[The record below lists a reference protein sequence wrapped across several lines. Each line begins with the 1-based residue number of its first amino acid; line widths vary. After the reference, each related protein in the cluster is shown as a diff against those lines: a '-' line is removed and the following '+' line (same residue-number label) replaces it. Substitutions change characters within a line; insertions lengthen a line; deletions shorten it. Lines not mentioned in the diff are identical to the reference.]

1 MRFLVIVML
10 AAIIGL
16 STAPQASYARSE
28 NSGSGNSEQ
37 RDGQGFFGRF
47 LNPRDDSRNDDDNS
61 NADVNVNVNSDQVN
75 RKDDNTCAAVEARI
89 DARIKNYDQSH
100 DRQLQAYLNV
110 RERINRII
118 LRLDAL
124 DVNTTELRVDLKTL
138 DSKIAKLRTDY
149 GAYIVALREV
159 RVYSCVTAN
168 TDFTGEL
175 KEARQILT
183 TVQTDIKDIRDYY
196 HNTIKPDIREVKI
209 EGRTELN
216 TDVKI

>member
-28 NSGSGNSEQ
+28 NSGPGNSEQ

-47 LNPRDDSRNDDDNS
+47 LNSRGDSRNDDDSNS
-61 NADVNVNVNSDQVN
+61 NANVNSDRVN
-75 RKDDNTCAAVEARI
+75 RKDDNNCAAVEARI
-89 DARIKNYDQSH
+89 DARIKNYDQSR

-196 HNTIKPDIREVKI
+196 HNTIKSDIREVKI

-216 TDVKI
+216 TDVKIKR